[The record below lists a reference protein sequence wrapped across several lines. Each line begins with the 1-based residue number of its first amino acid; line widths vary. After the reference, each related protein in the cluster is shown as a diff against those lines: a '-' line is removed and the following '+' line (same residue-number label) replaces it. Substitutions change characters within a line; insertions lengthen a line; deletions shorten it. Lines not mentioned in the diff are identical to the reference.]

1 LREDAQF
8 FHPMIDTAHRLRW
21 HGDLAPGHER
31 RNGML
36 FAGGVSVEELAA
48 TYGTPVLVLDGGV
61 LEASIAEF
69 VTAARPHG
77 IEVAYA
83 GKALLLTALAK
94 VLRDTSLALD
104 VCSLGELTTAE
115 RAGWPPERISLH
127 GCGKNADE
135 LRAAA
140 DGRVGRIIVDNLDEL
155 RELAGYA
162 RGQSPVNVLLR
173 VNTGIEAHT
182 HAFIQTGGDET
193 KFGIAA
199 DDFPAAIEFLRV
211 SPVLRFRGLHS
222 HIGSQIYDAGAFV
235 ANVRALMNGAAQFA
249 AAALTVSELIVGGGF
264 GVESGPQTAE
274 AIDIPATI
282 DAIAK
287 GAKESADALGLPL
300 PKIGLEPGRA
310 IIARA
315 GTSIYRVMARKAQNK
330 RTFVI
335 ADGGIADNPRP
346 ALYDAYHHA
355 LLASRISDAPT
366 ESAVVCGRSCENDR
380 MTEATLPADLRP
392 GDLLAVCTTGAY
404 TYSMAS
410 NYNRFEKPAVVY
422 AKEGKHRLMARRET
436 IEDVLGND
444 VDA

>member
-1 LREDAQF
+1 
-8 FHPMIDTAHRLRW
+8 MIESTNRLRW
-21 HGDLAPGHER
+21 HDDLAPGHER
-31 RNGML
+31 RNGVV
-36 FAGGVSVEELAA
+36 FIGGVSVEDLAA
-48 TYGTPVLVLDGGV
+48 TYGTPVLVLDGDV
-61 LEASIAEF
+61 LDASIAEF
-69 VTAARPHG
+69 VTAAAPHG

-83 GKALLLTALAK
+83 GKALLLTSLAR
-94 VLRDTSLALD
+94 VLRDTPLALD
-104 VCSLGELTTAE
+104 VCSLGELATAE
-115 RAGWPPERISLH
+115 RAGWPAARISLH
-127 GCGKNADE
+127 GCGKNPDE

-140 DGRVGRIIVDNLDEL
+140 QGRVGRIIVDNLDEL
-155 RELAGYA
+155 RELAAYA
-162 RGQSPVNVLLR
+162 ADAQTPVNVVLR

-199 DDFPAAIEFLRV
+199 ADFPAAIECLRANTA
-211 SPVLRFRGLHS
+211 LAFRGLHS

-235 ANVRALMNGAAQFA
+235 ANVRALMNGAAEFSKSGLVA
-249 AAALTVSELIVGGGF
+249 RDLIVGGGF
-264 GVESGPQTAE
+264 GVESGPQSAD

-282 DAIAK
+282 EAIATC
-287 GAKESADALGLPL
+287 AKDAADALGLPL

-355 LLASRISDAPT
+355 LLASRASHAPA
-366 ESAVVCGRSCENDR
+366 EPAVVCGRSCENDR

-404 TYSMAS
+404 TYAMAS
-410 NYNRFEKPAVVY
+410 NYNRFEKPAVVF
-422 AKEGKHRLMARRET
+422 AKGGTHRLMARRET
-436 IEDVLGND
+436 IEDVLRND